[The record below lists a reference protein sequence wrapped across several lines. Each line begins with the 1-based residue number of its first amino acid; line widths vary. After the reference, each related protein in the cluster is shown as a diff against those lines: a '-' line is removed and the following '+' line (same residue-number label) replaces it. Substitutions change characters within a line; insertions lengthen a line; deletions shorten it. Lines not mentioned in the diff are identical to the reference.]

1 MLRNLDAAI
10 CLLLASCL
18 AACSQ
23 MQSMVGQD
31 LTGLLTKQL
40 GVSETQAAGGVG
52 AMLKLAQ
59 EKLAAG
65 DFDQVANAIP
75 GAPEY
80 LDKARQL
87 LGGRTIGNKAG
98 LQDAFFELGL
108 SPDMVDEFT
117 PILTQFVG
125 QTGGEQAKNLLAGA
139 LK

>member
-1 MLRNLDAAI
+1 MLRNLGIAI
-10 CLLLASCL
+10 SLLLAGCL
-18 AACSQ
+18 TACSQ
-23 MQSMVGQD
+23 MQSMAGQD
-31 LTGLLTKQL
+31 LTGMFTKQL
-40 GVSETQAAGGVG
+40 GVTETQAAGGVG

-80 LDKARQL
+80 LAKAKQL
-87 LGGRTIGNKAG
+87 LGGGNIGNKAG
-98 LQDAFFELGL
+98 LQDAFFKLGM
-108 SPDMVDEFT
+108 SSEMVDKFT